1 MQWLLRHEGRAT
13 SKLSLIYRL
22 VHGTEAPLPSY
33 VSRSNIHTI
42 PEGNQEVEILTY
54 FTDSEAFG
62 EGFPQMRQAMAE
74 SVAAFTEEGYARL
87 PELPGELGLT
97 AQFLAIVCPAQS
109 ILNGT
114 SSFRLD
120 KLSAYLSDEGAYRY
134 FEWGLNSAYTS
145 NDACGFADAILEEI
159 LGVYQPPDVTY
170 GSFEQYLADAFAV
183 PENRARA
190 DFALHSILEQ
200 IGKFWG
206 TLLGVRGYSRGES
219 FVARNVGLKSYWQ
232 RGEWRVKI
240 IFMDHDALVV
250 PGPQDQD
257 FYARDLL
264 PCMTLDTTYLWG
276 RPGAML
282 GSVGH
287 LRSIYRPSDEVFQQG
302 LVLARKASRKAYKKT
317 QRRVLSDPKLR
328 VLFEPSFVE
337 RLPDWDLLVKGFL
350 KHKPDTTALSTWKD
364 QMKEM
369 LLSKGNDEH
378 VVDCYFEALDGYRGF
393 LEKHAFLF

>member
-1 MQWLLRHEGRAT
+1 
-13 SKLSLIYRL
+13 
-22 VHGTEAPLPSY
+22 
-33 VSRSNIHTI
+33 
-42 PEGNQEVEILTY
+42 
-54 FTDSEAFG
+54 
-62 EGFPQMRQAMAE
+62 
-74 SVAAFTEEGYARL
+74 
-87 PELPGELGLT
+87 
-97 AQFLAIVCPAQS
+97 
-109 ILNGT
+109 
-114 SSFRLD
+114 
-120 KLSAYLSDEGAYRY
+120 LSAYLSGEGAHRY
-134 FEWGLNSAYTS
+134 FERGLNSAYTS

-170 GSFEQYLADAFAV
+170 CSFEQYLADAFAV

-190 DFALHSILEQ
+190 DFVFHSILEQ

-287 LRSIYRPSDEVFQQG
+287 LRSIYRTSDEVFQQG
-302 LVLARKASRKAYKKT
+302 LALSRKASRKAYKKT
-317 QRRVLSDPKLR
+317 QHRVLSDPKLR

-337 RLPDWDLLVKGFL
+337 RLPDWDPLVKGFL
-350 KHKPDTTALSTWKD
+350 KHKPETTALSTWKD

-369 LLSKGNDEH
+369 LLGKGNDEH

-393 LEKHAFLF
+393 LQKHAFLF